1 MKKKQNII
9 FIFLSMLLTL
19 VFLTSC
25 SLKASGA
32 ASSSAE
38 ETTASVSVDTTQDT
52 QTTQAEQTVETSIKY
67 PEPAGFVNDFADFFT
82 KEEIIQMEDFIKDF
96 EKKTTAEIV
105 VVTVKSLEGLT
116 IEKFAFELFN
126 TWGISKAG
134 KNNGILLLIAPGLI
148 RIEVGL
154 GLEEVITNKTAKNI
168 IDEII
173 IPYFKES
180 KYGQGSYEG
189 VKAIAE
195 KISLSQ

>member
-1 MKKKQNII
+1 
-9 FIFLSMLLTL
+9 
-19 VFLTSC
+19 
-25 SLKASGA
+25 
-32 ASSSAE
+32 
-38 ETTASVSVDTTQDT
+38 
-52 QTTQAEQTVETSIKY
+52 
-67 PEPAGFVNDFADFFT
+67 
-82 KEEIIQMEDFIKDF
+82 MEDFIKDF

-126 TWGISKAG
+126 TWGIGKAG
-134 KNNGILLLIAPGLI
+134 KNNGVLLLIAPGCI

-195 KISLSQ
+195 KISSSQ

>member
-1 MKKKQNII
+1 MKEKQKII
-9 FIFLSMLLTL
+9 FIFLSLLLIL

-25 SLKASGA
+25 SSKASSA
-32 ASSSAE
+32 TSSSTE
-38 ETTASVSVDTTQDT
+38 ETTASISVE
-52 QTTQAEQTVETSIKY
+52 TTQAEQTFETSIKY
-67 PEPAGFVNDFADFFT
+67 PEPVGFVNDFADFFT
-82 KEEIIQMEDFIKDF
+82 KEEITQMEDFIKDF
-96 EKKTTAEIV
+96 GKKTTAEIV

-126 TWGISKAG
+126 TWGIGKAG
-134 KNNGILLLIAPGLI
+134 KNNGVLLLIAPGLI

-154 GLEEVITNKTAKNI
+154 GLEEVITNKTAEDI
-168 IDEII
+168 IDETI

-195 KISLSQ
+195 KISSSQ